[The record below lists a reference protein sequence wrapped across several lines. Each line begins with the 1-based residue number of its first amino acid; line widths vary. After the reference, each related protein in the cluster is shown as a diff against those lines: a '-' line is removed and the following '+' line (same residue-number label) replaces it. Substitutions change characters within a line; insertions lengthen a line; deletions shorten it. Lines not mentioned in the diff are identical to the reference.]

1 VDTRK
6 KIKELIEEL
15 NYRTDNKSSEEIYRL
30 SRELFELSILEHR
43 GASVENITPES
54 IPEPL
59 PQTPNPST
67 TKEAEE
73 VEENTLQ
80 EEVAEPEVEE
90 KIEEVADEKFE
101 TYSTSEDIA
110 EPREIEAIEEPAS
123 EETPSTT
130 SHKSLN
136 DVLGKTLNIGFNDR
150 FAFVNKLFDGNQDD
164 YNRVISQL
172 NTMKSFVEARNF
184 IESIVKP
191 DYNWNDSEEY
201 EVRFMEIL
209 ERHFD

>member
-1 VDTRK
+1 MDTRK

-15 NYRTDNKSSEEIYRL
+15 NYRTDHKSSSELYNL
-30 SRELFELSILEHR
+30 SRELFELSVLEIH
-43 GASVENITPES
+43 GSAVEENTTTAPES
-54 IPEPL
+54 QTTTPTPEPL
-59 PQTPNPST
+59 TEPVQTEEDPVVEVPTPTEKEEESEIEVEPIDE
-67 TKEAEE
+67 KEAEE
-73 VEENTLQ
+73 K
-80 EEVAEPEVEE
+80 EVEE
-90 KIEEVADEKFE
+90 EPIPPVNETEESPEN
-101 TYSTSEDIA
+101 
-110 EPREIEAIEEPAS
+110 AS
-123 EETPSTT
+123 IGAQ
-130 SHKSLN
+130 KSLN

-191 DYNWNDSEEY
+191 DYNWSDSEEY

>member
-1 VDTRK
+1 MDTRK

-15 NYRTDNKSSEEIYRL
+15 NYRTDHKSSSELYNL
-30 SRELFELSILEHR
+30 SRKLFELSVLELH
-43 GASVENITPES
+43 GSAVEENTPTTPKS
-54 IPEPL
+54 QVTPPTPEPL
-59 PQTPNPST
+59 TEPVQTKEDPVVEVPTPIEKEEESEIEVEPIEE
-67 TKEAEE
+67 KEAEE
-73 VEENTLQ
+73 K
-80 EEVAEPEVEE
+80 EVEE
-90 KIEEVADEKFE
+90 ERIPPVNETEESPEN
-101 TYSTSEDIA
+101 
-110 EPREIEAIEEPAS
+110 AS
-123 EETPSTT
+123 IGAQ
-130 SHKSLN
+130 KSLN

-191 DYNWNDSEEY
+191 DYNWSDSEEY